1 MCRCRQPASGFTLVE
16 LLIVAIVLAI
26 FAGAVVTNFSESTSD
41 SRAAAAAAAVRAVQ
55 GSVDR
60 YHALNGHYPA
70 DLDRAW
76 FQAYKLPSSPY
87 LPPTEDGSVA
97 NVQDQADKI
106 YPTWKSDKRH
116 THPFWYNRTNGLV
129 RIRVLYQGNE
139 QDTIDLFNRVNGTN
153 VTSWDQQS
161 AL

>member
-1 MCRCRQPASGFTLVE
+1 MHRRHQPKSGFTLVE

-26 FAGAVVTNFSESTSD
+26 FAGAVVTNLSESTND

-55 GSVDR
+55 GSIDR
-60 YHALNGHYPA
+60 HHAIHGSYPA

-87 LPPTEDGSVA
+87 LPPAADGSVV
-97 NVQDQADKI
+97 NVQDQAGKI
-106 YPTWKSDKRH
+106 YPTYKSDLRH
-116 THPFWYNRTNGLV
+116 DRPFWYNQSNGIV
-129 RIRVLYQGNE
+129 RIRVPYQGNQ

-153 VTSWDQQS
+153 ATDWDQET